1 MMQKEAF
8 SYRGI
13 IGQAQIRNQVVG
25 KKEQVR
31 KDSIIIELM
40 LAFCCLI
47 IGRTMILGQVS
58 PVRVSLYAVML
69 QRKKGRLSAFIAVT
83 AGMFSIGIGGTTFKY
98 IGAMM
103 AVFIILKAVDKIKG
117 YCGIFTAALSVLA
130 ALVISNLVYGSLR
143 PGGMLIYDYILMAL
157 EGVLG
162 YVMVYVF
169 QHVMAV
175 ALEKTR
181 RRILSNEEMISISIF
196 VALLISGLWDV
207 NIFGLSTRNILSIL
221 LVLIF
226 SYIGGPGVG
235 ASMGIMVGLVLSLSS
250 VQEPVLI
257 AIFGVCGLIA
267 GTFRELG
274 RIFTGC
280 AFILTNALMVFY
292 VNKSTSVILSFN
304 EIVAS
309 TIILTILP
317 AKSLKYIGQF
327 LDYTLMR
334 FKEQNYYI
342 KRMQELI
349 VERLTEFSKVFQQ
362 LAIAF
367 DSISNKNKFKGQE
380 DISNLFDLIAQKVCK
395 SCSFYENCWN
405 RDFYKTYSIMF
416 ELLSTAESKGGFTK
430 KDIPPDLARKC
441 IHMNEV
447 TEAVNQIYDLYSSQL
462 KWREQIDE
470 CRQLVAY
477 QLQGVSNVVRQLAT
491 EMNIDMSFKKDLEEA
506 VQLELDKAG
515 IRCREVLVVEK
526 SDGNIEVNIRKRP
539 CRGQKECTRKIERIV
554 SQILGKN
561 MTTNISSCM
570 AVGKNECVL
579 QLKEAQR
586 FQVIT
591 GISRRAC
598 QTMDLC
604 GDSYSFNALPDGKYM
619 LALSDGMGTGSRAAE
634 ESSAVISMLEN
645 LMEAGFDMDITM
657 RTINSILLVRSREE
671 MFATAD
677 LCVLD
682 LVSGSADIVKIGA
695 VSTFIKRRDHVEVIK
710 ASTLPIG
717 ILDNVQLET
726 VRINL
731 FDEDMIIMV
740 TDGVIDGIK
749 KWNHDDRWLANV
761 ISEIDTKNPQEMAD
775 YIMDMVLKENDGE
788 PLDDMTVMV
797 SRIWKPAV

>member
-1 MMQKEAF
+1 MQKEAF

-13 IGQAQIRNQVVG
+13 VGQAQARSRIVR
-25 KKEQVR
+25 KKEQVE
-31 KDSIIIELM
+31 KDNIIVELI

-47 IGRTMILGQVS
+47 IGRTTILGQVS
-58 PVRVSLYAVML
+58 PFGISLYAVML
-69 QRKKGRLSAFIAVT
+69 QRKRARLSAFIAIA
-83 AGMFSIGIGGTTFKY
+83 AGMLSIGKEGVTFKY
-98 IGAMM
+98 IGAMI
-103 AVFIILKAVDKIKG
+103 AVLIMLKAVENIKG
-117 YCGIFTAALSVLA
+117 YYGIFTAALSA
-130 ALVISNLVYGSLR
+130 SGALIISNLVYGSLR
-143 PGGMLIYDYILMAL
+143 PGGMLIYDYILMGL
-157 EGVLG
+157 EGTLG
-162 YVMVYVF
+162 FVMVYVF

-175 ALEKTR
+175 VLEKTR

-196 VALLISGLWDV
+196 VALLISGLWDIK
-207 NIFGLSTRNILSIL
+207 IFGFSTRNILSIL
-221 LVLIF
+221 FVLIF
-226 SYIGGPGVG
+226 SYIGGPGIG

-250 VQEPVLI
+250 KQEPMLM
-257 AIFGVCGLIA
+257 AIFGVCGLVA

-292 VNKSTSVILSFN
+292 VNKSTSVILSFH
-304 EIVAS
+304 EIAIS
-309 TIILTILP
+309 TIILTLLP
-317 AKSLKYIGQF
+317 MKSLKYIGQF

-334 FKEQNYYI
+334 YKEQNYYI

-349 VERLTEFSKVFQQ
+349 VGRLTEFSKVFQQ
-362 LAIAF
+362 LAVAF

-380 DISNLFDLIAQKVCK
+380 DISNLIDLVAQRVCK
-395 SCSFYENCWN
+395 SCSLYENCWN

-416 ELLSTAESKGGFTK
+416 ELLSTAEAKGGFTK

-441 IHMNEV
+441 VHMNKV
-447 TEAVNQIYDLYSSQL
+447 TEAISQIYALYSSQL

-470 CRQLVAY
+470 CRQLVAH

-506 VQLELDKAG
+506 VQIELDKAG

-526 SDGNIEVNIRKRP
+526 ANGNVEVNIRKRP
-539 CRGQKECTRKIERIV
+539 CRGRRECTRHIEKIV
-554 SQILGKN
+554 SQVLGRA
-561 MTTNISSCM
+561 MTANISSCM
-570 AVGKNECVL
+570 AVGKDECML
-579 QLKEAQR
+579 QLKEALR
-586 FQVIT
+586 FQVVT
-591 GISRRAC
+591 GISTRPRQA
-598 QTMDLC
+598 TDLC

-619 LALSDGMGTGSRAAE
+619 LALSDGMGTGSRAAQ

-657 RTINSILLVRSREE
+657 RTINSILLVRSHEE

-682 LVSGSADIVKIGA
+682 LVTGCADIVKIGA
-695 VSTFIKRRDHVEVIK
+695 ASTFIKRRDHVEIIK
-710 ASTLPIG
+710 ASSLPIG
-717 ILDNVQLET
+717 ILDSVQLET

-731 FDEDMIIMV
+731 FDDDMIIMV
-740 TDGVIDGIK
+740 TDGIIDGVR
-749 KWNHDDRWLANV
+749 KWGHDDKWLVNV

-775 YIMDMVLKENDGE
+775 YIMDMVLEENGGE

-797 SRIWKPAV
+797 SRIWKPVV